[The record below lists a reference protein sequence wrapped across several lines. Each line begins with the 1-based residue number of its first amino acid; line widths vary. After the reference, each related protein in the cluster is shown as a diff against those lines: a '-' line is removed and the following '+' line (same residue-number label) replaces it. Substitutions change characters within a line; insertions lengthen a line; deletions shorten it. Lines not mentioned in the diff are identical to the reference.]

1 MAAISPAN
9 LPGRPYTIHDII
21 ELNQDRWPRYEV
33 LGGTLV
39 VSPAPMSDHQIFSD
53 NLQTLLAVNAPDR
66 EITLSAPNL
75 RLVKDEN
82 GVIPDLVVFPPETD
96 TVRRTWVEAD
106 ETLAVVEIVS
116 PGNRLNDRVTK
127 PVVYAESGI
136 PCYVRVE
143 LAPFPGQGGGRLPIV
158 LVHELRMGVYQE
170 VERLTAGEPGTLAL
184 PFPVSFDPADLLDP
198 HLQQTLFRSR

>member
-1 MAAISPAN
+1 MAALSPAN
-9 LPGRPYTIHDII
+9 LPSRPYTIHDVV
-21 ELNQDRWPRYEV
+21 ELNRDRWPRYEV

-75 RLVKDEN
+75 RLARDEN

-96 TVRRTWVEAD
+96 TVRRTWFEAD

-136 PCYVRVE
+136 PFYVRVE

-158 LVHELRMGVYQE
+158 LVHELRTGAYQE
-170 VERLTAGEPGTLAL
+170 VERLTAGRPGTLTR
-184 PFPVSFDPADLLDP
+184 PFAVGFDPADLLDP
-198 HLQQTLFRSR
+198 HFQQSLFRPR